1 MAQVPR
7 ISVLWFNHR
16 AGLCLVTQS
25 RLTLCGPMDGKVAC
39 QALLSMG
46 ILQARILEWVAI
58 LFSRDQTQVS
68 LTAGGFTIWVTK
80 ETYYSFVICS
90 LKSGPMMHPT
100 LIPQKGD
107 FVCLFLDSSCTSY
120 YLWFSDNSLLYT
132 LVWIFIH
139 LIGWTIHYDN
149 FSFLILGIF
158 KNYLIILFYFPDVF
172 LFCLYYGLIL

>member
-1 MAQVPR
+1 
-7 ISVLWFNHR
+7 
-16 AGLCLVTQS
+16 
-25 RLTLCGPMDGKVAC
+25 
-39 QALLSMG
+39 MG
-46 ILQARILEWVAI
+46 ILQARILEWVAV

-68 LTAGGFTIWVTK
+68 LIAGGFTIWVTK
-80 ETYYSFVICS
+80 EAYYSFVICS

-107 FVCLFLDSSCTSY
+107 FVCLFLDSSCTY

-149 FSFLILGIF
+149 FFFDLGHFF
-158 KNYLIILFYFPDVF
+158 KNYLFDHSF
-172 LFCLYYGLIL
+172 LFPCCFSVLSVLWTNSLTLLIFFPPICIWGFFTLTCERVNPW